1 MGLVVTL
8 FVALAVTTVGY
19 AAFGQGGGV
28 AGLVF
33 FAILLVGATLRVF
46 KPSSL
51 VLPIGAS
58 LRPRSLACRARHA
71 PCVLGLLDRKAPG
84 PAMLNLCGSACLPAG
99 GTVQA
104 LSL

>member
-28 AGLVF
+28 AGLIF

-46 KPSSL
+46 KPRSS
-51 VLPIGAS
+51 
-58 LRPRSLACRARHA
+58 
-71 PCVLGLLDRKAPG
+71 
-84 PAMLNLCGSACLPAG
+84 
-99 GTVQA
+99 
-104 LSL
+104 